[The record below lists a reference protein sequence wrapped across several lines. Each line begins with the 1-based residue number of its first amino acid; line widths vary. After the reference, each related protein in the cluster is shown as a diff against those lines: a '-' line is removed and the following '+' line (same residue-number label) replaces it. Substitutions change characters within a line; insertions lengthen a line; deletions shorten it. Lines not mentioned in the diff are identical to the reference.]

1 MRAHGLSCHFY
12 ADDTQLY
19 CSFKLQDQATS
30 VQAIE
35 SCLNDIDAWMLT
47 NMLKLNRDK
56 TELLV
61 IGPKHKALP
70 AIVGVHVAGEYI
82 KVSSSARNIGVI
94 FYSHINLEK
103 HVMNT
108 CKIAFFHLRN
118 IAKIWNCLSQY
129 EAEILVHA
137 FISSKLDFCNAL
149 LYGLPQSVLD
159 KLQYVQNCA
168 VRLVSRTRSSE
179 HITPVL
185 RQLHWLPIKQRI
197 RYKILLLTYKAMN
210 GIGSE
215 IYC

>member
-1 MRAHGLSCHFY
+1 MF
-12 ADDTQLY
+12 
-19 CSFKLQDQATS
+19 
-30 VQAIE
+30 
-35 SCLNDIDAWMLT
+35 
-47 NMLKLNRDK
+47 
-56 TELLV
+56 
-61 IGPKHKALP
+61 GPKHKALP

-82 KVSSSARNIGVI
+82 EVSSKARTIGII
-94 FYSHINLEK
+94 FFSHINLEK

-118 IAKIWNCLSQY
+118 IAKIWSCLSQY

-179 HITPVL
+179 HIIPVL

-197 RYKILLLTYKAMN
+197 MYKAMN